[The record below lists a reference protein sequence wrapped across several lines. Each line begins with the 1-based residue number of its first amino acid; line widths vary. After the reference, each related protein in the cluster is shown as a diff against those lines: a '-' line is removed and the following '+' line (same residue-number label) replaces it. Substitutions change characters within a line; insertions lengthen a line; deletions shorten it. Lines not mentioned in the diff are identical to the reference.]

1 MCGIVGIVSKSEKG
15 NIFLD
20 KISVATDCLAKRGP
34 DNSGIFKHNNLA
46 LGHRRLSIID
56 VSSAG
61 AQPMSDPSGRFTII
75 FNGEFFN
82 FREHRSFLLSK
93 GINLVS
99 ESDTE
104 VLLHLFILEKEKC
117 LERLNGFFA
126 MAVYDKQEEVLFL
139 ARDRFGVKPLL
150 IYEDENAFMFSSEMK
165 ALLELG
171 IKKELD
177 EASLLSYFQ
186 LNYIPQPY
194 SIFKKVRKLK
204 PGSYLKFSAR
214 HKKIIEEK
222 LFYQIPYSENISNII
237 SYDDAKNKLYQLMDA
252 AVQRRLISDVPLGS
266 FLSGGIDSSVI
277 SALAAQHTTH
287 LKTFSIGFRD
297 EPMFDETRYA
307 QLVAKK
313 HNTEHTV
320 FSLTNDDL
328 FEVLHD
334 VLNYI
339 DEPFADSSALNVFIL
354 SKQTRKH
361 VTVALSGD
369 GADELFGGYNKHR
382 AEWMIRNDVFFTSSM
397 KILSPLLNFFSGSRN
412 SKYGNKLRQIHRFA
426 DGTKFSSAERYWR
439 WCGFV
444 DERAAEYIFLNAETQ
459 WRKEYKERKDKVI
472 KHIIGNKDLNDVLLA
487 DMNLVLQGDML
498 TKVDMMSMANSL
510 EVRTPFLDYEVVNFA
525 FSLPSSYK
533 IDKSVQKKI
542 VKETFR
548 HLLPDEIFNRSKQ
561 GFEVPLL
568 KWFRTELKSMITDDL
583 LNDDFIRQQNLFNV
597 EEIKKLKQQ
606 LFSNNPGEISARI
619 WGLIVFQYWWKRN
632 MIYSDNYRD
641 ENVLI

>member
-1 MCGIVGIVSKSEKG
+1 MCGIVGIVSKSENG
-15 NIFLD
+15 NSFLD
-20 KISVATDCLAKRGP
+20 QISDATDCLAKRGP
-34 DNSGIFKHNNLA
+34 DGSGIFKHNNIA

-56 VSSAG
+56 ISSAG
-61 AQPMSDPSGRFTII
+61 AQPMSDPSGRFSII

-82 FREHRSFLLSK
+82 FREHRNFVLSR

-104 VLLHLFILEKEKC
+104 ILLHLFILEKEKC

-126 MAVYDKQEEVLFL
+126 LAIYDKQEEELFL

-150 IYEDENAFMFSSEMK
+150 VYEDENTFMFSSEMK
-165 ALLELG
+165 ALLKIG
-171 IKKELD
+171 INKELD
-177 EASLLSYFQ
+177 DASLLSYFQ

-194 SIFKKVRKLK
+194 SVFKKVRKLQ
-204 PGSYLKFSAR
+204 PGSYLKFSA
-214 HKKIIEEK
+214 KQKIKIEEK
-222 LFYQIPYSENISNII
+222 LFYQIPCSENIINKI
-237 SYDDAKNKLYQLMDA
+237 SYEQAKTRLYELMDA
-252 AVQRRLISDVPLGS
+252 SVHRRMISDVPLGS
-266 FLSGGIDSSVI
+266 FLSGGIDLSVI
-277 SALAAQHTTH
+277 SGLAANHTKH

-297 EPMFDETRYA
+297 EPMFDETKYA

-320 FSLTNDDL
+320 FSLTNNDL

-354 SKQTRKH
+354 SKLTRNH

-382 AEWMIRNDVFFTSSM
+382 AEWMMRNNTFSTSSV
-397 KILSPLLNFFSGSRN
+397 KLISPLLKFFTGSRN
-412 SKYGNKLRQIHRFA
+412 SKIGNKLRQIHRFA
-426 DGTKFSSAERYWR
+426 DGANLSAAERYWR
-439 WCGFV
+439 WCGFI
-444 DERAAEYIFLNAETQ
+444 DETAAANIFLNAEEKMYKVYSERKNKIINQITG
-459 WRKEYKERKDKVI
+459 RKE
-472 KHIIGNKDLNDVLLA
+472 LNDVLYS
-487 DMNLVLQGDML
+487 DMSLVLPGDML

-510 EVRTPFLDYEVVNFA
+510 EVRTPFLDYEVVDFA

-533 IDKSVQKKI
+533 IDKTAQKKI
-542 VKETFR
+542 VKNAFR
-548 HLLPDEIFNRSKQ
+548 NLLPEEIFHRGKQ

-568 KWFRTELKSMITDDL
+568 NWFRTDLKSMITDDL

-597 EEIKKLKQQ
+597 KEIIKLKQQ
-606 LFSNNPGEISARI
+606 LFSNSPGEISARI

-632 MIYSDNYRD
+632 MN
-641 ENVLI
+641 